1 MALSIKNPDVDRLT
15 RLLAA
20 ETGESFTE
28 AIRNALI
35 ERLERETGKA
45 HRARLR
51 KEITDIQGR
60 VAGLKR
66 VNDSSDETTIGYDEH
81 GLPR

>member
-15 RLLAA
+15 RRLAA

-35 ERLERETGKA
+35 ERLERETGKT
-45 HRARLR
+45 HRIRMR
-51 KEITDIQGR
+51 KEIADIQGR
-60 VAGLKR
+60 IARLTR
-66 VNDSSDETTIGYDEH
+66 LNDLSDESTLGYDEH

>member
-15 RLLAA
+15 RRLAA

-51 KEITDIQGR
+51 QDIAEIQGR
-60 VAGLKR
+60 VARLTR
-66 VNDSSDETTIGYDEH
+66 LSDLSDESALGYDEH